1 MGQVYNRPTGNDMS
15 TSGLT
20 GSNLSKEGNNWSN
33 SAFTLGLITRALT
46 VVLSTTVAVADPDI
60 LGIDAACPQTSLP
73 LQMRFWS
80 RRASIHVRMG
90 LGG

>member
-33 SAFTLGLITRALT
+33 SALT